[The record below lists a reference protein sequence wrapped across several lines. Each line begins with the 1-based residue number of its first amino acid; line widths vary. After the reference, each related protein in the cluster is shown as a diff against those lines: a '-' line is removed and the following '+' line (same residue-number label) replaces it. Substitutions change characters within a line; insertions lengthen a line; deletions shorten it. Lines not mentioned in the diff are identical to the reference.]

1 MNYYFLLEDEKS
13 FLKVLPAWLEHMNFK
28 CTRVADIQ
36 SIDNNNYVLQSGQGV
51 TQLITKVLYET
62 IDTIVYNPGKIDH
75 LVVILDTEQEDEEY
89 RIQQVMD
96 KIAERYN
103 IEEFDFEIKIFVCN
117 HCFET
122 WLLGNAEFY
131 PNTVD
136 RNSLFYPYF
145 SHYNILENDPELMN
159 VPMDDDRTIAKY
171 HFQYLHNMFL
181 YNRIRY
187 RKSKPDFVATNS
199 YFQILKN
206 RAWNTSHISSFR
218 KFVEYIQSQ
227 NNL

>member
-1 MNYYFLLEDEKS
+1 M
-13 FLKVLPAWLEHMNFK
+13 
-28 CTRVADIQ
+28 
-36 SIDNNNYVLQSGQGV
+36 
-51 TQLITKVLYET
+51 
-62 IDTIVYNPGKIDH
+62 
-75 LVVILDTEQEDEEY
+75 
-89 RIQQVMD
+89 
-96 KIAERYN
+96 
-103 IEEFDFEIKIFVCN
+103 
-117 HCFET
+117 
-122 WLLGNAEFY
+122 GNAEFY